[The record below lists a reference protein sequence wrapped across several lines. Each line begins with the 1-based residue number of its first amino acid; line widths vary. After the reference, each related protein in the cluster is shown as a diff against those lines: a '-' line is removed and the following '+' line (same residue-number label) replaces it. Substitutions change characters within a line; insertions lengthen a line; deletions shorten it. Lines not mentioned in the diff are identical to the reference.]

1 MRVFV
6 TGGAGF
12 LGRGILRR
20 VYEPEPTLA
29 ADSDPCRDWD
39 VTVYSRD
46 ETKQDECRRRYPK
59 AHYVL
64 GDVCNLDHLTNAMVG
79 HDIVIHGAALKYIPE
94 AELNAAE
101 CVAINV
107 DGSRNVIKA
116 ARKAG
121 VKQVVGIS
129 TDKACQP
136 VNIYG
141 ATKMTME
148 RLFADEHRWGY
159 NSPTY
164 TTVRYGNVV
173 GSTGSVIPLFQ
184 RQYAEAGVV
193 RVTDPGMTRFWM
205 GVDEAIDLIL
215 AALSKG
221 GDGSVLVP
229 QTRAMTIV
237 DVARAA
243 TVDDVTVEV
252 IGVRPGEKQHE
263 TLVHYGESVR
273 ARRDYLG
280 DLGYIEL
287 VPPGVDCPDAEPAFT
302 MASHTPN
309 RHMSVST
316 MRELIEDAR
325 QV

>member
-20 VYEPEPTLA
+20 VYGSGAGTGVRLE
-29 ADSDPCRDWD
+29 DWD

-46 ETKQDECRRRYPK
+46 ETKQDECRRRYPN
-59 AHYVL
+59 ANYVL

-79 HDIVIHGAALKYIPE
+79 HDIVIHAAALKYIPE

-107 DGSRNVIKA
+107 DGSRNIVKA
-116 ARKAG
+116 ARAG
-121 VKQVVGIS
+121 RISKVVGIS

-141 ATKMTME
+141 ATKMVME
-148 RLFADEHRWGY
+148 RLFADQQRWGY
-159 NSPTY
+159 QYPTF
-164 TTVRYGNVV
+164 TTVRYGNVI

-193 RVTDPGMTRFWM
+193 RITDPGMTRFWM
-205 GVDEAIDLIL
+205 GIDEAIDLIL
-215 AALSKG
+215 AAIAKG
-221 GDGSVLVP
+221 GNGSVLVP
-229 QTRAMTIV
+229 QTRAMTII

-243 TVDDVTVEV
+243 TVDDVATEV
-252 IGVRPGEKQHE
+252 FGTRPGEKQHE

-273 ARRDYLG
+273 ARRDNHDG
-280 DLGYIEL
+280 FRFIEL
-287 VPPGVDCPDAEPAFT
+287 VPPGVDCPDAEDAFT

-309 RHMSVST
+309 RHMSVQT
-316 MRELIEDAR
+316 MRELIADAQ